1 MMLAEPEYLTEI
13 NLKLKEMQEA
23 IRNIGSAVQSALLN
37 RQKGT
42 SASICAMSQTIHRI
56 DEEITD
62 KCVEALI
69 RHQPF
74 AGDLRNIT
82 VALKISYDLAR
93 VGRYLYNVTQIID
106 DVGGEDC
113 EVGEI
118 SSMLEEARDMID
130 QSMNGY
136 FKKDYALAENMTYR
150 DDKIDER
157 YRQVLSKYKEMKN
170 VKGECIMLN
179 ALVARIVERMADH
192 ACYISNESLY
202 LITGKRQTI
211 RAPKCNER

>member
-1 MMLAEPEYLTEI
+1 MLAEPEYLKEI

-23 IRNIGSAVQSALLN
+23 IKNIGSAVQSALVN
-37 RQKGT
+37 RQRGT
-42 SASICAMSQTIHRI
+42 SAHICSLSQKIHRI

-62 KCVEALI
+62 RCVEALI

-74 AGDLRNIT
+74 AGDLRNVT
-82 VALKISYDLAR
+82 VALKISYALAR

-106 DVGGEDC
+106 DVGGESC

-130 QSMNGY
+130 QSMNAY
-136 FKKDYALAENMTYR
+136 FEKDFALAQNMTNR

-157 YRQVLSKYKEMKN
+157 YRNVLSMYKEMKD

>member
-1 MMLAEPEYLTEI
+1 MLGEPEYLKEI
-13 NLKLKEMQEA
+13 NSKLKEMQGA
-23 IRNIGSAVQSALLN
+23 IVNIGDEVQKALMS

-42 SASICAMSQTIHRI
+42 SAAICALSQEIHRM

-74 AGDLRNIT
+74 AGDLRNVT

-106 DVGGEDC
+106 DVGGEGC
-113 EVGEI
+113 EVDEI
-118 SSMLEEARDMID
+118 SSMLKEARGMID
-130 QSMNGY
+130 QSMDAY
-136 FKKDYALAENMTYR
+136 FKRDFSLAERMVQR
-150 DDKIDER
+150 DDQIDER
-157 YRQVLSKYKEMKN
+157 YRKVLSRYKGMES
-170 VKGECIMLN
+170 VKVECVMFN

-192 ACYISNESLY
+192 ACYISNETIY
-202 LITGKRQTI
+202 LITGRRQVA
-211 RAPKCNER
+211 RAEKCSER